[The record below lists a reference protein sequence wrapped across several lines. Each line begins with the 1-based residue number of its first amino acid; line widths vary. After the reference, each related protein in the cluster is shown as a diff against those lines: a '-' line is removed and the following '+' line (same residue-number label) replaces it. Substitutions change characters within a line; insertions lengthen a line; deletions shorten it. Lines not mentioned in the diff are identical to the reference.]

1 MTGGGRDILS
11 GVSNGGPYTMPDT
24 DLVFRLHG
32 FPAPACRCGDG
43 GHERNCLAGLLA
55 EAAGEISRLRAEN
68 GRLSAM
74 TVTGAPGRGGD
85 RQVWVRLMCYYGSDG
100 VWNSDDDAAEPAPVL
115 LSPGLKSEIVAW
127 RHSLDRAETVGP
139 PQVEAFQTRALNIA
153 RRIKE
158 EMPGWKVVYIDRT
171 KSGADIRNKDYFE
184 HEVTL

>member
-1 MTGGGRDILS
+1 MS
-11 GVSNGGPYTMPDT
+11 DT
-24 DLVFRLHG
+24 DLISRLQG
-32 FPAPACRCGDG
+32 FPAPACRCGEG

-55 EAAGEISRLRAEN
+55 EAAEEVGRLRAEN
-68 GRLSAM
+68 SRLASM

-100 VWNSDDDAAEPAPVL
+100 VWNSNDETAEPAPVL

-127 RHSLDRAETVGP
+127 KRSTDRVEAVTPAVI
-139 PQVEAFQTRALNIA
+139 EAFQNRALNIG

>member
-1 MTGGGRDILS
+1 MS
-11 GVSNGGPYTMPDT
+11 DT
-24 DLVFRLHG
+24 DLISRLQG
-32 FPAPACRCGDG
+32 FPAPACRCGEG
-43 GHERNCLAGLLA
+43 GHERNCLSGLLA
-55 EAAGEISRLRAEN
+55 EAAAEIASLRAEN
-68 GRLSAM
+68 SRLSSM

-100 VWNSDDDAAEPAPVL
+100 VWNSDDETADPAPVL

-127 RHSLDRAETVGP
+127 KHSLDRVEAVTPAVT
-139 PQVEAFQTRALNIA
+139 EAFQTRALNIA

-158 EMPGWKVVYIDRT
+158 EMPGWRVVYIDRT